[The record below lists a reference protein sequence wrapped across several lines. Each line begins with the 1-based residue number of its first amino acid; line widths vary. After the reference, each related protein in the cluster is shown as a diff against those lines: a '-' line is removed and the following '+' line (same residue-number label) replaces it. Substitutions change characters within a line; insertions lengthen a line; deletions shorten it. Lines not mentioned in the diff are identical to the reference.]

1 MAIPAPTRTS
11 LPRSRPACRGRA
23 HPRLDLSRVVL
34 VGHSAGGHFALWA
47 ASRGSVPAAS
57 PLHGPPPVRAARRD
71 QPGRRGRTRDFARF
85 VPVLCG
91 PGIGERLAPAA
102 TLAEVSPAALT
113 PSAGSVV
120 MVIGRLH
127 RLVPPWVAYDYAR
140 ALRGRVATAPR
151 LVDVPD
157 AGHFDLVT
165 PCTPAWGR

>member
-1 MAIPAPTRTS
+1 MGGLARLGSGREPPA
-11 LPRSRPACRGRA
+11 RA
-23 HPRLDLSRVVL
+23 
-34 VGHSAGGHFALWA
+34 A
-47 ASRGSVPAAS
+47 
-57 PLHGPPPVRAARRD
+57 PVRAARRD
-71 QPGRRGRTRDFARF
+71 QPGRRGRTRDFTRF

-120 MVIGRLH
+120 MVSGVLH

-165 PCTPAWGR
+165 PCTPAWGEVIALVEQALEP